1 MTLCPQNKTNIH
13 TDIYLLRS
21 TSFSNCTRNA
31 QFKHHSFISRGSS
44 NEYSLP
50 QSSYCILRYSSVVHQ
65 PVSTHTS
72 GVPAESVSHN
82 TALAKAVR
90 MALTCIHHKPPA
102 WEGMSRGALPGCCV
116 STRRRASAGHGW
128 MTWRSDHWGENE
140 RC

>member
-1 MTLCPQNKTNIH
+1 MHNLNTTVLSREAVVMNIVCH
-13 TDIYLLRS
+13 RAATA
-21 TSFSNCTRNA
+21 FSGT
-31 QFKHHSFISRGSS
+31 
-44 NEYSLP
+44 
-50 QSSYCILRYSSVVHQ
+50 SSVVHQ

-128 MTWRSDHWGENE
+128 TTWRSDHWGENE